1 MSVNQIILRCITE
14 EDKIDTTAPE
24 RNVLCILPRRP
35 FLNIAHIDN
44 ISKERERERTGRD
57 HINELQNYFG
67 VSIKDI
73 ESKLTKFIEVV
84 DEETNHI

>member
-1 MSVNQIILRCITE
+1 MYYIFCQEDHSSTLLKAIISTKKKR
-14 EDKIDTTAPE
+14 D
-24 RNVLCILPRRP
+24 
-35 FLNIAHIDN
+35 
-44 ISKERERERTGRD
+44 RTGRD

-73 ESKLTKFIEVV
+73 ESKPTKFIEVV

>member
-1 MSVNQIILRCITE
+1 MHYVFCQEDHSSTLLKSIISA
-14 EDKIDTTAPE
+14 K
-24 RNVLCILPRRP
+24 
-35 FLNIAHIDN
+35 
-44 ISKERERERTGRD
+44 KERERTGRD